1 MTRTKAIE
9 VLKEMLAKTVHEKY
23 TEQDV
28 AEWTALTMAI
38 TALKMK

>member
-9 VLKEMLAKTVHEKY
+9 VLTEMQKKTVQDKY